1 MKLSDTS
8 YAVTGLGATPPW
20 VVNAGFIVGQ
30 ARTLVIDTGMN
41 RLAAQTIFGYATAV
55 RPENDLLVI
64 NCEPH
69 FDHIGGNG
77 FFREQG
83 ADIYGHP
90 DIHRTAAQFQAE
102 KDEYNQSIT
111 NPIRQTERETEAFFT
126 KTDVVNPNRPLAA
139 GDRFDLGGVDIE
151 IIATPGHTPLNL
163 SVYNRM
169 DGVLFCADC
178 IVTGYIPNLEG
189 GQVED
194 WQSWLV
200 SLDTIAGLNPK
211 VVLPGHGNVLRS
223 AAVGPAIER
232 MRRIIEQAIR
242 QGRAPTVSEAA

>member
-1 MKLSDTS
+1 MNLSDTS

-30 ARTLVIDTGMN
+30 TRTLVIDTGMN
-41 RLAAQTIFGYATAV
+41 RLAGQTIFGYATAV
-55 RPENDLLVI
+55 RPGNELLVI

-90 DIHRTAAQFQAE
+90 DIQRTVAQFRAE

-111 NPIRQTERETEAFFT
+111 NPVRQTARETEAFFT
-126 KTDVVNPNRPLAA
+126 ETDVVNPNRPLAA
-139 GDRFDLGGVDIE
+139 GDRFDLGSVEVE

-163 SVYNRM
+163 SVYNRT
-169 DGVLFCADC
+169 DEVLFCADC
-178 IVTGYIPNLEG
+178 IVTGYIPNLET
-189 GQVED
+189 GQIKD
-194 WQSWLV
+194 WQSWRA
-200 SLDTIAGLNPK
+200 SLDTIAALNPK
-211 VVLPGHGNVLRS
+211 VVLPGHGNILRGT
-223 AAVGPAIER
+223 AVGPAIDR
-232 MRRIIEQAIR
+232 MRHIIKQAIQ
-242 QGRAPTVSEAA
+242 QGQAPTG